1 MNQESAFDRK
11 NLEETA
17 VVQPPGLLEQLNL
30 PPAAITF
37 LRKNQRMVWIV
48 TGCIALAVVTVAL
61 YNEYSA
67 SRDEKAATALSLA
80 LLEEG
85 TKKQGMLNQVVDEYA
100 STSSGLWGRIE
111 LAHLAVE
118 QGELVKAIQDFNDVN
133 NDVSAKNPV
142 KPLVLY
148 ALGALYEKNNE
159 LSKAVDSFNELS
171 TYKAFELSSYEALGR
186 LYEEQEQKA
195 KAVEMYKK
203 ALGADPEVDPLQ
215 PANPNR
221 ETIQARINF
230 LQD

>member
-1 MNQESAFDRK
+1 MNQESAFDRQ
-11 NLEETA
+11 NIDETA

-67 SRDEKAATALSLA
+67 SREEKAATALSMA

-85 TKKQGMLNQVVDEYA
+85 TKKQEMLTQVVDEYA

-118 QGELVKAIQDFNDVN
+118 QGELVKAIQDLNDVN
-133 NDVSAKNPV
+133 NEVSAKNPV
-142 KPLVLY
+142 KPLVLF

-186 LYEEQEQKA
+186 LYEAQEQKA

-203 ALGADPEVDPLQ
+203 ALGADSEVDPLQ